1 MKQFE
6 KRMPVFRE
14 ISYSQT
20 RSPSLQTSHFSAG
33 MLLGYVKM
41 SSLLCV
47 LQPTSFLFSHSDFK
61 YQRKIAD

>member
-20 RSPSLQTSHFSAG
+20 TSPSLQTSHFSAG

-41 SSLLCV
+41 STV
-47 LQPTSFLFSHSDFK
+47 RRPT
-61 YQRKIAD
+61 AA